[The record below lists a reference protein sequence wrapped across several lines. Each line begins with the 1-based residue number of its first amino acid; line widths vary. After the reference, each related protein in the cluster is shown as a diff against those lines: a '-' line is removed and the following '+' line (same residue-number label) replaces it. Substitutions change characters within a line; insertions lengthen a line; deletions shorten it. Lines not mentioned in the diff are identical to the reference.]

1 MSNFPL
7 PSELIAHRAP
17 FLFVDE
23 LTALEP
29 GQSATG
35 IWRLTGNENFFAG
48 HFPGRPTL
56 PGVLMCEAIA
66 QVGACAILSDEK
78 FKGKLPLFGGLDGAR
93 FRRQVIPGDVLEMS
107 VSLGRMSARAG
118 KGSGVA
124 KVNGEIACECELLF
138 VIVDAYRLIL
148 IRRENYRAVVTAKAK
163 VVRNCWSWLPRS
175 CASDDDVNVFH
186 LWIDDRCVRS
196 WWNQLVFE

>member
-1 MSNFPL
+1 MSNFPS

-23 LTALEP
+23 LTALVP

-66 QVGACAILSDEK
+66 QVGACAILSDGK

-93 FRRQVIPGDVLEMS
+93 FRRQVVPGDMLEMS

-138 VIVDAYRLIL
+138 VIVDA
-148 IRRENYRAVVTAKAK
+148 
-163 VVRNCWSWLPRS
+163 
-175 CASDDDVNVFH
+175 
-186 LWIDDRCVRS
+186 
-196 WWNQLVFE
+196 